1 LRINKALA
9 GAGVCSRRAAD
20 ELIKQGAVRV
30 NNRTITEPGLKINP
44 ARDRVEVHGQVLSI
58 PVPGSET
65 HVYLALNKP
74 PQVVSTLH
82 DPEGRK
88 ALPDLL
94 SPTIRKKRVFPVGR
108 LDYFSQGLLLL
119 TTDGELSFRLTHP
132 KWHLPKTYQVM
143 IRGEVTPRKLQTMRR
158 GMTLSEGEKL
168 APVKVSAAKDKAGTT
183 RLEMTLIQGVNR
195 QIRRMCRDLDLV
207 VLQLTRTSQG
217 PITLGNMA
225 QGKTRPLT
233 DKEILELRR
242 AVGLA

>member
-1 LRINKALA
+1 MRINKALA
-9 GAGVCSRRAAD
+9 SAGVCSRRAAD
-20 ELIKQGAVRV
+20 ELVKQGAVRV
-30 NNRTITEPGLKINP
+30 NSQTITTPGLKINP
-44 ARDRVEVHGQVLSI
+44 ARDRVEVHGQIVSI

-74 PQVVSTLH
+74 VEVVSTLH

-94 SPTIRKKRVFPVGR
+94 LPSIRKKRVFPVGR

-132 KWHLPKTYQVM
+132 SRHLPKTYQVLV
-143 IRGEVTPRKLQTMRR
+143 RGEVTPQKLQIMRQ

-168 APVKVSAAKDKAGTT
+168 APIKVSATRDKPGTT
-183 RLEMTLIQGVNR
+183 RLEMTLVQGVNR

-217 PITLGNMA
+217 PVALGNLA
-225 QGKTRPLT
+225 QGKTRAL
-233 DKEILELRR
+233 
-242 AVGLA
+242 

>member
-20 ELIKQGAVRV
+20 ELVKQGAVRV
-30 NNRTITEPGLKINP
+30 NNQTITEPGLKINP
-44 ARDRVEVHGQVLSI
+44 ARDQVEVHGQILSI
-58 PVPGSET
+58 PVPGHET

-74 PQVVSTLH
+74 PEVVSTLS
-82 DPEGRK
+82 DPKARK
-88 ALPDLL
+88 TVLDLL
-94 SPTIRKKRVFPVGR
+94 SPAIKKRRVFPVGR

-132 KWHLPKTYQVM
+132 SRHLPKTYQVLV
-143 IRGEVTPRKLQTMRR
+143 RGEVTPQKLQIMRR
-158 GMTLSEGEKL
+158 GMTLKEGEKL
-168 APVKVSAAKDKAGTT
+168 APIKVFAAKDKPGTT

-207 VLQLTRTSQG
+207 VLRLMRTSQG
-217 PITLGNMA
+217 PVALGSLA
-225 QGKTRPLT
+225 QGKTRALT
-233 DKEILELRR
+233 QKEILELRR